1 LSWFYYVGRVI
12 MRILLALFTRWE
24 VKGRENVPPQGGLL
38 VVANH
43 INMADPPLIG
53 VSLGRKML
61 FMAKEE
67 LFRKRFPAYFVRR
80 FGAFPVRRGGMNRE
94 ALEEAQRVLRQGLAL
109 AMFPEAKRSRNARLQ
124 RALPGSALLA
134 ARAGVPLLPIGIT
147 GTEQIKGMAWILR
160 RPLLTVNIGQPFHLA
175 PANGTLT
182 KEELAAHTEN
192 IMEHIAALLPPSYRG
207 IYSETGRE
215 DHKN

>member
-1 LSWFYYVGRVI
+1 LSWFYYIGRGI
-12 MRILLALFTRWE
+12 MRMLLALFTRWE
-24 VKGRENVPPQGGLL
+24 VKGKENVPPQGGLL

-61 FMAKEE
+61 IMAKEE
-67 LFRKRFPAYFVRR
+67 LFRHRFPAYFVRR
-80 FGAFPVRRGGMNRE
+80 FGAFPVRRGRMDRE
-94 ALEEAQRVLRQGLAL
+94 ALEEARRVLRQGLAL
-109 AMFPEAKRSRNARLQ
+109 VMFPEAKRSRNARLQ

-134 ARAGVPLLPIGIT
+134 ARAGVPLLPVGIT
-147 GTEQIKGMAWILR
+147 GTEHIKGWAWMLR
-160 RPLLTVNIGQPFHLA
+160 RPLLTVNIGRPFRLA

-182 KEELAAHTEN
+182 KEELAALTEN

-207 IYSETGRE
+207 IYGETGRE
-215 DHKN
+215 DRKD